1 MTQKHTS
8 QKARQN
14 VPSSAQQNASAD
26 IPSENRTHSRRL
38 RILEAVVRDY
48 VATHEPVGSRS
59 LVERYDLGVS
69 PATVRNDM
77 AALEDKGYL
86 AQPHTSAGRIP
97 TDAGYRSFVDS
108 LDEIKPLSPAER
120 RAIERFLD
128 GAVDLDDAVIRA
140 VRLLARITNHVAL
153 VQYPSLNRI
162 SLRHIELI
170 KASDTHVI
178 LILITDAGR
187 VEQRRL
193 ATREPHSEETL
204 AQLTHSLNTRCAG
217 KLLSDVPNELENLRA
232 TSPEPLHPL
241 LNTISEAI
249 CEAVAAESEERVVL
263 AGTANL
269 SRNADDFSNSI
280 SPVLDLLEEQVVLL
294 KLMAGLHDGLSVS
307 IGQENNHAG
316 LGEASLVAASYDI
329 DGSSVARL
337 GVVGPTRMDYPGTMA
352 AVYAISRYLSHILT
366 GK

>member
-1 MTQKHTS
+1 MT
-8 QKARQN
+8 
-14 VPSSAQQNASAD
+14 QQNASPD
-26 IPSENRTHSRRL
+26 FPSENRTHSRRI

-48 VATHEPVGSRS
+48 VATHEPVGSRA
-59 LVERYDLGVS
+59 LVERYNLGVS
-69 PATVRNDM
+69 PATVRNDL

-140 VRLLARITNHVAL
+140 VRLLAKITNHVAL
-153 VQYPSLNRI
+153 VQYPSLNRV

-170 KASDTHVI
+170 KASEHHVI

-187 VEQRRL
+187 VEQRTL
-193 ATREPHSEETL
+193 STHTAHSESEI
-204 AQLTHSLNTRCAG
+204 AHLTQTLNTRCCG
-217 KLLSDVPNELENLRA
+217 KLLSDVPSIVENIC
-232 TSPEPLHPL
+232 TSSPDKLQPLI
-241 LNTISEAI
+241 NAISDTI
-249 CEAVAAESEERVVL
+249 CEALATESEERLVL

-269 SRNADDFSNSI
+269 SRNAGDFSNSI

-294 KLMAGLHDGLSVS
+294 KLMAGLHEGLSVS

-337 GVVGPTRMDYPGTMA
+337 GVVGPTRMDYPETMA
-352 AVYAISRYLSHILT
+352 AVYAISRYLSHNLT